1 MTTSPGWLASCGRAN
16 SVALHATFD
25 GGYDVHPMDPAAR
38 IGFPVHGTLKRSDF
52 GIDIPAPGSTMGML
66 DEVTIDMET
75 AFTGPALATA

>member
-1 MTTSPGWLASCGRAN
+1 
-16 SVALHATFD
+16 
-25 GGYDVHPMDPAAR
+25 MDPVAR
-38 IGFPVHGTLKRSDF
+38 IGFPAHGTLKRSDF